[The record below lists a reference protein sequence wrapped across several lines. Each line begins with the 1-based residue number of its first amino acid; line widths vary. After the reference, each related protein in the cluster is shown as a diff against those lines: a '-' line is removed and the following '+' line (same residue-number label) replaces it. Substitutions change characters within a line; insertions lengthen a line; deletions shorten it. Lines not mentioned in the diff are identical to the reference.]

1 MEPRLPGYAHAQTIR
16 AVVVRLSPA
25 RTFALVLRGLG
36 YGSHHDGLECAEP
49 VESAGWAPRLAL
61 VSAGALLGIAAAS
74 ALSLAGSKHGV
85 ALFWLSLAVII
96 LPLSLRMVWPRVN
109 RTERIWLVNI
119 LGLSLYLIR
128 IIPSPVAFYDYDE
141 YLHWSTTIDILEHHH
156 LFTANSLLPVG
167 PSYPGLEIVASALVQ
182 LTGLSLHQCAVILVG
197 LLRILS
203 TSLVFLIFE
212 AVSASSWTGGLAT
225 LVYMANSNFYSFLAA
240 FSYETIAFDFLLAGV
255 LIAALV
261 ARSTGNGRRRLVCIS
276 APILFALAVSHHLT
290 SWAGVLILGSASA
303 AAFVRS
309 DRSAGW
315 AIAMIAAVAF
325 LFISVWKSVSGGG
338 VNEYVGEIFGG
349 SLNEFVNFLTG
360 THAARALFVSES
372 GVPQWVGYR
381 IVAVL
386 SVALVAAGLVVGFFR
401 SLGLPGAAT
410 PRQAGR
416 SNVLLGM
423 RDNAWAIIL
432 TLSSFGF
439 PLSIALR
446 LTSGGWE
453 LGNRMSAFAFLGVGL
468 VVAVGATKVL
478 VTPQASPLRAAVVS
492 LCLSIILVG
501 GIISDLP
508 AGPVAVPYRA
518 AADGSSIEPMG
529 IATAQWTRDWLGQ
542 GRRFYSDRVNK
553 LLLGTYGVQR
563 IVTLEHDGEEL
574 GQVMF
579 DPVFSVDDRRS
590 IQNTAAN
597 FLLIDLRLQRD
608 LPIFGYYFDTAEVPE
623 LHKSPPLSLDLL
635 KFDELLRVG
644 RIYDNGYEV
653 IYDVGNLVESAPLNT
668 VQLIDNTKLNALEE
682 GRTYKEGGQVS
693 FDAALPGPPVAKD
706 RDPANDARPIQ
717 PMRIEMGAETRR
729 SLDRRAVVN
738 EDTGVPRHA
747 AK

>member
-36 YGSHHDGLECAEP
+36 YGSRHDGLECAEP
-49 VESAGWAPRLAL
+49 VESAGRAPRLAL
-61 VSAGALLGIAAAS
+61 LSAGALLGIAAAS
-74 ALSLAGSKHGV
+74 ALSLAGSKLGV

-96 LPLSLRMVWPRVN
+96 LPLSFRIAWPRVS

-128 IIPSPVAFYDYDE
+128 IIPSPVAFYGHDE

-156 LFTANSLLPVG
+156 LFTENPLLPVS
-167 PSYPGLEIVASALVQ
+167 PSFPGLEIVTSALVQ
-182 LTGLSLHQCAVILVG
+182 LTGLSVHQCAVILVG

-203 TSLVFLIFE
+203 ASLVFLIFE
-212 AVSASSWTGGLAT
+212 AVSASSWVGGLAT
-225 LVYMANSNFYSFLAA
+225 LVYMANSNFYSFLAT
-240 FSYETIAFDFLLAGV
+240 FSYETIAFDFLLATV
-255 LIAALV
+255 LIAVLV
-261 ARSTGNGRRRLVCIS
+261 ARGTGSGRRRLVCIS

-290 SWAGVLILGSASA
+290 SWVGFLILGGASA

-309 DRSAGW
+309 DRSVAWATATIAG
-315 AIAMIAAVAF
+315 AAF
-325 LFISVWKSVSGGG
+325 LFISVWKSASGGA
-338 VNEYVGEIFGG
+338 VNEYVEDIFGR
-349 SLNEFVNFLTG
+349 SLNEFANFLTG
-360 THAARALFVSES
+360 THAGRALFVSES
-372 GVPQWVGYR
+372 GVHQPAGYI

-386 SVALVAAGLVVGFFR
+386 SVALIAAGLVVGFFR
-401 SLGLPGAAT
+401 SLGLPGSAT
-410 PRQAGR
+410 PRNAGR
-416 SNVLLGM
+416 SDVLLGT

-439 PLSIALR
+439 PLSVAMR

-478 VTPQASPLRAAVVS
+478 VTPEASLLRAAAVS
-492 LCLSIILVG
+492 LCLGIILVG

-508 AGPVAVPYRA
+508 AGPVAVPYRP

-553 LLLGTYGVQR
+553 LLLATYGVQR
-563 IVTLEHDGEEL
+563 IVTLEQDGAEL

-579 DPVFSVDDRRS
+579 DPVFSVDNRRS
-590 IQNTAAN
+590 IQTTAAN
-597 FLLIDLRLQRD
+597 FLLIDLRLRRA
-608 LPIFGYYFDTAEVPE
+608 LPIFGFLFLAC
-623 LHKSPPLSLDLL
+623 
-635 KFDELLRVG
+635 R
-644 RIYDNGYEV
+644 
-653 IYDVGNLVESAPLNT
+653 
-668 VQLIDNTKLNALEE
+668 
-682 GRTYKEGGQVS
+682 
-693 FDAALPGPPVAKD
+693 
-706 RDPANDARPIQ
+706 RP
-717 PMRIEMGAETRR
+717 GAEQIAPAQSR
-729 SLDRRAVVN
+729 SPQV
-738 EDTGVPRHA
+738 
-747 AK
+747 

>member
-1 MEPRLPGYAHAQTIR
+1 M
-16 AVVVRLSPA
+16 
-25 RTFALVLRGLG
+25 
-36 YGSHHDGLECAEP
+36 
-49 VESAGWAPRLAL
+49 
-61 VSAGALLGIAAAS
+61 
-74 ALSLAGSKHGV
+74 
-85 ALFWLSLAVII
+85 
-96 LPLSLRMVWPRVN
+96 
-109 RTERIWLVNI
+109 
-119 LGLSLYLIR
+119 
-128 IIPSPVAFYDYDE
+128 
-141 YLHWSTTIDILEHHH
+141 
-156 LFTANSLLPVG
+156 
-167 PSYPGLEIVASALVQ
+167 Q
-182 LTGLSLHQCAVILVG
+182 LTGLSVHQCAVILVG

-225 LVYMANSNFYSFLAA
+225 LVYMANSNFYSFLAT
-240 FSYETIAFDFLLAGV
+240 FSYETIAFDFLLAVV

-276 APILFALAVSHHLT
+276 APIFFALAVSHHLT

-309 DRSAGW
+309 DRSAAW
-315 AIAMIAAVAF
+315 AIATIAGVAF

-338 VNEYVGEIFGG
+338 VAAVAFLFISVWKSTSGGGVNEYVGEIFGR

-478 VTPQASPLRAAVVS
+478 VTPQASSLRAAVVS

-542 GRRFYSDRVNK
+542 GRRFDSDRVNK

-653 IYDVGNLVESAPLNT
+653 IYDVGNLVENAPLNT

-706 RDPANDARPIQ
+706 RDPANDARPMQ

-729 SLDRRAVVN
+729 RLDRRAVVN
-738 EDTGVPRHA
+738 EDTGVLRHA